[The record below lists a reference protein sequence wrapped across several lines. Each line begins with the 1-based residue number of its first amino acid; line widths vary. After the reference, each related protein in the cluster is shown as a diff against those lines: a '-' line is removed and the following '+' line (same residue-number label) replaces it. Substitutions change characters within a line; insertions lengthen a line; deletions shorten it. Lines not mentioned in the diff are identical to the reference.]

1 MVNVYCQYRRQFPY
15 RTFYTLSDRYSL
27 SAEVRLLLTAGLC
40 GGFTT
45 FSTFSIDI
53 LGMIRQGY
61 TALALIYV
69 AASIILGLG
78 ACFRERGA
86 VVGAYVVKIH

>member
-1 MVNVYCQYRRQFPY
+1 
-15 RTFYTLSDRYSL
+15 
-27 SAEVRLLLTAGLC
+27 
-40 GGFTT
+40 
-45 FSTFSIDI
+45 
-53 LGMIRQGY
+53 MIRQGY

-78 ACFRERGA
+78 ACFLGERGA